1 MLMKLDLP
9 DCLRHRLVR
18 DIALTLVI
26 KLVVIIGLYQ
36 AFFADH
42 GVSVDADTLADHI
55 TNPQQSTRTDPRSA
69 P

>member
-1 MLMKLDLP
+1 MKLDLP

-42 GVSVDADTLADHI
+42 GVPVDADTLADHI
-55 TNPQQSTRTDPRSA
+55 SNPQQSTRTA
-69 P
+69 PGAPHDY